1 MSTRTIPGLPAAL
14 GAIWI
19 ALAGAPLLAQA
30 PGPAAP
36 QSPPA
41 PVPAGRAFEGIFTLG
56 ATGSDRSRE
65 LARAG
70 EYLLLENTGTVAAEI
85 WGGRGGVH
93 LDASALHGGDARY
106 QRYAATLDLDRFVRV
121 HARYLRFPHRLDH
134 DPLGYMDAVS
144 TIGGTFA
151 VTSFDADP
159 TARYALA
166 RGEWEGRVDVVL
178 PAGVSFF
185 LGHRLEMRDGAHQ
198 VMTVSHCATCH
209 TTAYT
214 RGIDE
219 RTRDVAA
226 GARLVLDRLAVD
238 YRFESRRFDDAARE
252 LTHVYSIARHPAT
265 LADVF
270 LGRVQYDGRDG
281 ALPFATVPG
290 VRKDTHHLR
299 GSLALPGE
307 ASLTGTFTR
316 SEGRNLDTDLRTEFT
331 GGTGR
336 LVLPMGRKL
345 TLRADLRRYAIRAD
359 SVFIDVV
366 EPVTPAG
373 PNAGLT
379 YAQAY
384 PEIGPQD
391 YLRESAL
398 SRTPTELGLELL
410 YRPARKTWVRF
421 GYEWEAVRRD
431 AFEVHETTTNT
442 ISVLARTDV
451 GKRANLRV
459 RFRLDDIQDP
469 FMYERAAIP
478 QVLQPFPSPGNLPF
492 TGLQY
497 ATMYESRQANL
508 TSYPTRDVRF
518 EPTFTWT
525 PSARVSVT
533 GHYRLRRAENDELN
547 FSSWERTAQ
556 SPGFDLWVAPG
567 ERWTLAA
574 GYQYQRE
581 RLETL
586 FSTLAFVG

>member
-1 MSTRTIPGLPAAL
+1 MRGLPAAI
-14 GAIWI
+14 GAVWL
-19 ALAGAPLLAQA
+19 ALAAASPLARAQA
-30 PGPAAP
+30 PAPAAP
-36 QSPPA
+36 AAPA
-41 PVPAGRAFEGIFTLG
+41 PVPTGRTFEGLFTIGAAAAGR
-56 ATGSDRSRE
+56 TGE

-70 EYLLLENTGTVAAEI
+70 EYLLLEDTGAVAAEI
-85 WGGRGGVH
+85 WGGRAGVH
-93 LDASALHGGDARY
+93 FDASARHGGDARW
-106 QRYAATLDLDRFVRV
+106 QRYAATLDVDRFVKV
-121 HARYLRFPHRLDH
+121 HAGYLRFPHRLDH

-151 VTSFDADP
+151 VTSFDTDP
-159 TARYALA
+159 AARYALA
-166 RGEWEGRVDVVL
+166 RGEWEGRIDVTL

-185 LGHRLEMRDGAHQ
+185 LGHRLETRDGAHQ

-214 RGIDE
+214 RRLDE
-219 RTRDVAA
+219 RTRDLTA
-226 GARLVLDRLAVD
+226 GARLALDRLTVD
-238 YRFESRRFDDAARE
+238 YQFENRRFDDAAQG
-252 LTHVYSIARHPAT
+252 LTHVYSLARHPAT

-270 LGRVQYDGRDG
+270 LGRVQYDARDG
-281 ALPFATVPG
+281 ALPVATVPG

-299 GSLALPGE
+299 ASLLLPRE
-307 ASLTGTFTR
+307 ASLTGTFTH

-331 GGTGR
+331 GSTGR
-336 LVLPMGRKL
+336 LVLPLGRKL
-345 TLRADLRRYAIRAD
+345 TLRADLRRYDIRAD
-359 SVFIDVV
+359 SVFVDVV

-391 YLRESAL
+391 YVRESVL

-421 GYEWEAVRRD
+421 GYGWESVRRD

-442 ISVLARTDV
+442 VSVLARTDV

-459 RFRLDDIQDP
+459 RFELDDIQDP

-478 QVLQPFPSPGNLPF
+478 QVLQPFASPGNLPF

-497 ATMYESRQANL
+497 ATMYDSRQADL
-508 TSYPTRDVRF
+508 TAYPTRQVRF

-525 PSARVSVT
+525 PNARVSVT
-533 GHYRLRRAENDELN
+533 GHYRLRRGENDELN

-556 SPGFDLWVAPG
+556 SPGLDLWLAPG